1 MIVRLRPGTPYERTL
16 EAIAFRPEVT
26 PWPPGTYQLAH
37 GWELRDRGF
46 RTPLHAGDVVLRTI
60 PQTPAE
66 ARETRTVA
74 VMAPARFRVTCEVL
88 EP

>member
-1 MIVRLRPGTPYERTL
+1 MIVLLRPGTPYERRL
-16 EAIAFRPEVT
+16 EAIVFAPDVP

-46 RTPLHAGDVVLRTI
+46 RTRLHVGDVVLRTI

-66 ARETRTVA
+66 ARAGRTVA
-74 VMAPARFRVTCEVL
+74 VMAAARFRVTCEVL